1 MSVHISS
8 LVYRARLGGSSRK
21 AVALKLADCAHD
33 DGTNV
38 YPSIARISL
47 EAEVSPRTVQ
57 RVLRD
62 FCSEGLLV
70 VVREGGKGP
79 RDTTEYRFDLDQL
92 VALAPP
98 HRPLNKGDKLTPL
111 APARVTGRVTPSP
124 PKGVTVSPKGV
135 TVTPEPSLTVIEPS
149 LSAQAREG
157 VSISENLKVKSEG
170 KSNAMDCVIS
180 SEAREEAR
188 KLAPGWDIRELE
200 DDWREWNEAQ
210 DVLVKNPDRAF
221 IEFCRKKGTH
231 KAARKFKLTT
241 PVSPELKS
249 RVLVAGPGE
258 RIIDKLGPEW
268 DHWIEFLRITAPD
281 LEKAARK
288 SFAMAVT
295 ASRPYPGCPL
305 PRIQPVPT
313 AAERTAA

>member
-62 FCSEGLLV
+62 FCAEGLLV

-79 RDTTEYRFDLDQL
+79 RDTTEYRFDLAQL

-98 HRPLNKGDKLTPL
+98 ARPLNKGDKLAPL
-111 APARVTGRVTPSP
+111 GVGRVTKRVTPSP
-124 PKGVTVSPKGV
+124 AKGVTVSPKGV

-157 VSISENLKVKSEG
+157 VSKSDDLKVKG
-170 KSNAMDCVIS
+170 RPMLAIS

-188 KLAPGWDIRELE
+188 KLAHGWDIRELE
-200 DDWREWNEAQ
+200 DEWREWNEAQ
-210 DVLVKNPDRAF
+210 DNVVKDPDRAF
-221 IEFCRKKGTH
+221 IAFCRKRGTH

-241 PVSPELKS
+241 PVPAELKS
-249 RVLVAGPGE
+249 HVLVAGPGE

-268 DHWIEFLRITAPD
+268 DPWIEFLRVNAPD
-281 LEKAARK
+281 LERTARK
-288 SFAMAVT
+288 SFLMAVT
-295 ASRPYPGCPL
+295 APRPYPGCPL
-305 PRIQPVPT
+305 PRIQPLPT
-313 AAERTAA
+313 ATARNAA